1 MSKQLYLIAYDISKN
16 KKRKK
21 ISEILD
27 AYGERINLSVYE
39 CMMNQKQKEKVVK
52 QIKDI
57 MDKDDIVKI
66 YFICSSCFAKSIHL
80 GQKQPPQETNVFID

>member
-1 MSKQLYLIAYDISKN
+1 MSKQLYLIAYDISNN

-21 ISEILD
+21 ISELLD

-39 CMMNQKQKEKVVK
+39 CMMNQKQKEKVVN

-57 MDKDDIVKI
+57 ISKNDIVKI
-66 YFICSSCFAKSIHL
+66 YFICSKCFAKSIHL
-80 GQKQPPQETNVFID
+80 GKKQPPKQTNVFID

>member
-1 MSKQLYLIAYDISKN
+1 MNKQLYIIAYDISKN

-27 AYGERINLSVYE
+27 KYGERINLSVYE
-39 CMMNQKQKEKVVK
+39 CMMTHKQKENVIE
-52 QIKDI
+52 QIATI
-57 MDKDDIVKI
+57 MDKNDIVKI

-80 GQKQPPQETNVFID
+80 GRKQPPGETSVFID